1 MLREKKDYNNTVM
14 YKLSHKDCDNNNNFI
29 YVGHTT
35 HFIERKAQHKSGCN
49 NEKGKSYNRTVYK
62 YISENGGWN
71 EWDMILI

>member
-35 HFIERKAQHKSGCN
+35 NFIERKTQHK
-49 NEKGKSYNRTVYK
+49 T
-62 YISENGGWN
+62 
-71 EWDMILI
+71 